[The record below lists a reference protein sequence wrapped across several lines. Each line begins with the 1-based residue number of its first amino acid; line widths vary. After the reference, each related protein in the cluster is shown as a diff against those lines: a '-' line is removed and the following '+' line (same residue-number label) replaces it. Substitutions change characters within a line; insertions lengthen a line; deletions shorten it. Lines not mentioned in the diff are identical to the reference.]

1 MMEFCRPN
9 PDPSEAQNNKPS
21 RHRDTKRHAKFFDL
35 FSSMRF
41 GVLVA
46 NQRREKNSATLK

>member
-21 RHRDTKRHAKFFDL
+21 RRRDTKRHAKFFDL